1 MSLEQLLIL
10 SIIQGIT
17 EFLPISSSGHL
28 VFVPSLLG
36 WEDQGVL
43 IDIAFH
49 VGTLFAVVIYFW
61 RDLLAMLLGAW
72 DLVMG
77 RPSSDSWLAVYLVL
91 ATIPIIV
98 VGFVI
103 QQFGL
108 IDMLRTVEVIGW
120 TTLLFG
126 LLLYASDQ
134 SPVTVNSINK
144 MTFRQ
149 AMIVG
154 GAQVLSLI
162 PGTSRSGITM
172 TAARYL
178 GFQRSEAARFS
189 MLLSIPTILAGGT
202 LAGLELYETGD
213 AQMTNDAIIAAILA
227 FLSALVAIW
236 GLMRL
241 VNQIGFL
248 PFVIYR
254 AVLGIGLL
262 IWAYAY

>member
-1 MSLEQLLIL
+1 MSLEQLLLL

-28 VFVPSLLG
+28 VFIPSLLG

-61 RDLLAMLLGAW
+61 RDMLAMLWGVR
-72 DLVMG
+72 DLALRRTSPESQLVI
-77 RPSSDSWLAVYLVL
+77 YLIL
-91 ATIPIIV
+91 ATIPIIL

-103 QQFGL
+103 QQFGW
-108 IDMLRTVEVIGW
+108 IDMLRSVQVIGW

-134 SPVTVNSINK
+134 APVTITNINK
-144 MTFRQ
+144 MTMRQ

-172 TAARYL
+172 TAARYM

-202 LAGLELYETGD
+202 LAGLELYESGD
-213 AQMTNDAIIAAILA
+213 AQMTSDAMVAALLS

-241 VNQIGFL
+241 VNRIGFL

-254 AVLGIGLL
+254 VVLGVGLL